1 MASDLTTAEQDADGS
16 FWYDDVGGAVQG
28 CSPNPPPKRISQDK
42 KHWVEIAM
50 VDKEGNPTAGQDYEI
65 TLPDGSVVTGSLD
78 DRGVARVEG
87 IDPGN
92 CKIRFPSLDKTVWK
106 RR

>member
-1 MASDLTTAEQDADGS
+1 MARDVSEVERDADGS
-16 FWYDDVGGAVQG
+16 FNHDPVGGAVQP
-28 CSPNPPPKRISQDK
+28 CSSSSAPRVMSKEK

-50 VDKEGNPTAGQDYEI
+50 LDQEGNPVPGQDYEI
-65 TLPDGSVVTGSLD
+65 TLPDGSVVTGSTD
-78 DRGVARVEG
+78 ERGSARVEG

-92 CKIRFPSLDKTVWK
+92 CKIRFPSLDKSVWN

>member
-1 MASDLTTAEQDADGS
+1 MPSKLTKAEQDTDAS
-16 FWYDDVGGAVQG
+16 FQHQDVGSAVQP
-28 CSPNPPPKRISQDK
+28 CSANLPPKIVSKDK

-50 VDKEGNPTAGQDYEI
+50 VDEEGNPAAGQSYEI
-65 TLPDGSVVTGSLD
+65 TLPDGSIVTGSLD
-78 DRGVARVEG
+78 GNGAARIQG

-92 CKIRFPSLDKTVWK
+92 CKIRFPSLDKTSWN